1 MCTFVCTI
9 LLMLKLVGVKL
20 RTWLLGIYRDK
31 TYWYGNSYYQIKLG
45 CGIRFLPS
53 LRYIEIKLGCGIRF
67 FLLYLK
73 PML

>member
-1 MCTFVCTI
+1 MCRVVYTI

-31 TYWYGNSYYQIKLG
+31 TYWYRNRYFEIKLG

-53 LRYIEIKLGCGIRF
+53 LRYIEIKLGCEIRF
-67 FLLYLK
+67 FLL
-73 PML
+73 